1 MASGATGLAEIAG
14 RYATALFELADERKA
29 LDLVADDLRA
39 LKAMLVASVELRRLV
54 RSPVI
59 GRAEKGKALEA
70 LMERAGLDGLTRRFV
85 GLVADNRR
93 LMALD
98 RMIDAYLA
106 ELARRRGEI
115 TARVTSA
122 AALSAAQKQALGA
135 AVKRA
140 VGGKVAV
147 EHRIDASLLGG
158 LVVRVGSRMVDSS
171 LSTKLKKL
179 ELAIKGAQ

>member
-39 LKAMLVASVELRRLV
+39 LKAMLAASGELRRLV

-59 GRAEKGKALEA
+59 GRAEKAKALEA

-85 GLVADNRR
+85 GLVAANRR

-122 AALSAAQKQALGA
+122 AALSAAQKTALGA

-147 EHRIDASLLGG
+147 EHRIDPSLLGG

-179 ELAIKGAQ
+179 ELAMKGAQ

>member
-39 LKAMLVASVELRRLV
+39 LKAMLAASAELRRLV

-85 GLVADNRR
+85 GLVAANRR

-122 AALSAAQKQALGA
+122 AALTAAQKTALAA

-147 EHRIDASLLGG
+147 EHRIDPALLGG

-171 LSTKLKKL
+171 LKHKLDRL
-179 ELAIKGAQ
+179 ELAMKGAQ